1 MRRMSGVL
9 VVSMMLLLFTS
20 CSDDSSDAGD
30 PPTSSPPTSSSPTPT
45 TSTPPED
52 ETPEEF
58 IRRWIDEDTRM
69 QNTGETDAYL
79 AMTWHCES
87 CTRFAELVRG
97 IYEKGGWIRTDGWTV
112 ESVRRDSSTSRAGR
126 PAFVVMLDAAAT
138 KYLKSNRAHA
148 ETIAGG
154 RSRHRLE
161 LVKRAGV
168 WRVALMNELA
178 S

>member
-79 AMTWHCES
+79 AMTWHCEGCQS
-87 CTRFAELVRG
+87 LADRVQR
-97 IYEKGGWIRTDGWTV
+97 IYRKGGFISTKGLEVRSMQRHDGKPVTFTV
-112 ESVRRDSSTSRAGR
+112 HTEGSPTVYRDSATSRKKR
-126 PAFVVMLDAAAT
+126 LP
-138 KYLKSNRAHA
+138 
-148 ETIAGG
+148 GG
-154 RSRHRLE
+154 PLGLVLQLARRHGE
-161 LVKRAGV
+161 
-168 WRVALMNELA
+168 WRVTVSLVSAE
-178 S
+178 